1 MEFGWV
7 MGKRDTNRDEKRQ
20 LIVTTARKLMQV
32 REVSDFS
39 MRTLAEVAGV
49 SSATPY
55 ALFGS
60 KQALIAAVMDTDFAD
75 FMTALTAE
83 PNQGFDVFFR
93 LVDVTAELF
102 EKNPGY
108 YSTGAQAIQATTD
121 QTLTSHFSLPRHG
134 LFKDLVSDAIQRG
147 EICHQINPDSLAL
160 NLGHQFY
167 GWIQAWAKGNITLPD
182 MVARTKYGLGLGLAA
197 VATEASRAQL
207 LEQVVAIQATLPE
220 AGVLKTKPTP
230 NKKQEAV
237 S

>member
-1 MEFGWV
+1 

-39 MRTLAEVAGV
+39 MRTLAEEAGV

-60 KQALIAAVMDTDFAD
+60 KQAVIAAVMDTDFAD

>member
-1 MEFGWV
+1 

-60 KQALIAAVMDTDFAD
+60 KQAVIAAVMDTDFAD

>member
-1 MEFGWV
+1 
-7 MGKRDTNRDEKRQ
+7 
-20 LIVTTARKLMQV
+20 
-32 REVSDFS
+32 
-39 MRTLAEVAGV
+39 
-49 SSATPY
+49 
-55 ALFGS
+55 
-60 KQALIAAVMDTDFAD
+60 
-75 FMTALTAE
+75 
-83 PNQGFDVFFR
+83 
-93 LVDVTAELF
+93 VDVTAELF

>member
-1 MEFGWV
+1 

-32 REVSDFS
+32 LEVSDFS

>member
-1 MEFGWV
+1 

-32 REVSDFS
+32 QEVSDFS

>member
-1 MEFGWV
+1 

-39 MRTLAEVAGV
+39 MRSLAEVAGV

>member
-1 MEFGWV
+1 

>member
-1 MEFGWV
+1 

-60 KQALIAAVMDTDFAD
+60 KQAVIAAVMDTDFAD

-83 PNQGFDVFFR
+83 PNQGLDVFFR